1 MYRFLATE
9 AGVYLPHYD
18 VVTIWHLKELA
29 AGKRRIIL
37 AKNIKHLFV
46 PQFEHLT
53 VEKMLIF
60 ASGFPDVMIALPAV
74 EHERLKLHRQYIIN
88 VIYTLVPEP
97 FHSWVDQIM
106 DTRTSEIKQ
115 DKDMLIE
122 MDPAVLEAF

>member
-1 MYRFLATE
+1 
-9 AGVYLPHYD
+9 
-18 VVTIWHLKELA
+18 
-29 AGKRRIIL
+29 
-37 AKNIKHLFV
+37 
-46 PQFEHLT
+46 
-53 VEKMLIF
+53 MLIF